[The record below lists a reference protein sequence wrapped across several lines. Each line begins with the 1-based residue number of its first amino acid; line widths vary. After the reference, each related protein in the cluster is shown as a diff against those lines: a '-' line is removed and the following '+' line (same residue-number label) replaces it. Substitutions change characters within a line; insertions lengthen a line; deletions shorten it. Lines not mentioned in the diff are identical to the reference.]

1 MKLDKEKIKE
11 LTTLDDKKR
20 QVIYCICV
28 VVALVVLAFGD
39 RIVLHFIQQVPN
51 NNNRIFGESGE
62 ITAGDYKIDFLEEL
76 TVTDIL
82 QKIQNQE
89 SFTLLSSRDSCHTC
103 VQYIPLL
110 KEVFDKCEVDAYY
123 MNRSLY
129 DRDNEEYVTLLNQDE
144 RLKKNLQYTPYI
156 MVFKNGKLVDELVG
170 SKNKEEVEEFV
181 LRNNLATNNI

>member
-1 MKLDKEKIKE
+1 MKLDKEKLKE
-11 LTTLDDKKR
+11 FTTMDDRKR

-39 RIVLHFIQQVPN
+39 RIVLHFIEQVPN
-51 NNNRIFGESGE
+51 NNNRVFGESDE
-62 ITAGDYKIDFLEEL
+62 FTAGDYKIDFLEEL
-76 TVTDIL
+76 TVKDIL

-110 KEVFDKCEVDAYY
+110 KNVFDKYEVDVYY

-129 DRDNEEYVTLLNQDE
+129 DRDNEEYVFVLNQDE

-156 MVFKNGKLVDELVG
+156 MVFKNGLLVDELVG
-170 SKNKEEVEEFV
+170 SKNKEEVEDFV
-181 LRNNLATNNI
+181 LKNNLATNNI

>member
-1 MKLDKEKIKE
+1 M
-11 LTTLDDKKR
+11 T
-20 QVIYCICV
+20 
-28 VVALVVLAFGD
+28 
-39 RIVLHFIQQVPN
+39 
-51 NNNRIFGESGE
+51 
-62 ITAGDYKIDFLEEL
+62 
-76 TVTDIL
+76 
-82 QKIQNQE
+82 KIQNQE

-103 VQYIPLL
+103 VQYVPLL
-110 KEVFDKCEVDAYY
+110 KEVFDKYEVDAYY

-129 DRDNEEYVTLLNQDE
+129 DRDNEEYVALLNQDE